1 MLLLLILLWAIFIQF
16 PSKKRYP
23 YISIFKSFE
32 LTSFS
37 TCLGMEF
44 LKGFEDIKF
53 QLRFKLQKFYLTTLT
68 MMHCC
73 WLLQMQPKFKIA
85 AIISAFMKNDEIS
98 TIKKVKCQEMLLLL
112 RVLLWLLLLCWWM
125 KKKLNKPFSAD
136 KAVRQLIF

>member
-1 MLLLLILLWAIFIQF
+1 
-16 PSKKRYP
+16 
-23 YISIFKSFE
+23 
-32 LTSFS
+32 
-37 TCLGMEF
+37 MEF

-98 TIKKVKCQEMLLLL
+98 TIKKSQMSRNAATSSCTTTTML
-112 RVLLWLLLLCWWM
+112 M
-125 KKKLNKPFSAD
+125 NEKKLNKPFSAD